1 MSAGSAA
8 VGHAPAHRLLVYSAP
23 MRDVADEAVLPNLSS
38 PTAAPPKTALGR
50 WLRAGHRLDEADH
63 ASTAPWGRVLWLTGV
78 DYFST
83 LGYQPG
89 IALLAAG
96 VLSPI
101 ATLILVAVTLLGA
114 VPVYAQVARRSYA
127 GQGSIAM
134 LESLLRG
141 WGGKLLV
148 LALLGFAA
156 TDFVITMTLSAA
168 DAAKHAIENPL
179 LAPYLGGHNVLLTL
193 VLLLGLTVVFLAGFE
208 EALGVARAV
217 VVPYLGLTLVVLA
230 RGLFEIARHPEVI
243 ARFRLELAGH
253 GDAMALLLVG
263 ALIFPRLAL
272 GLSGF
277 ETGVSVMPLVAG
289 SPDDPPGG
297 PPHGRIRATRKL
309 LISAALIMSALL
321 ALSSVVTTMLV
332 PPQAYAEEGPAAGR
346 AIAYLAHRLFGEVFG
361 SIYDLWTIAILAFA
375 GASAMTGLLHL
386 IPRYMP
392 RFGMAPQWTIYRR
405 PMVLLLFT
413 VCALV
418 TLAFRADVEAQAG
431 AYATGVLVLMLS
443 AAFAVALALWRESR
457 AGASGRGHAGRAWSL
472 YFWVVTAVFAFT
484 LIDNVVVR
492 PEGVVI
498 ASLFVVGILT
508 AAAASRFRRATE
520 LRVLDLRI
528 EDPESRTLWARM
540 AGKKVNLVPVRVSS
554 PEQRARKAAALR
566 AHYKIEGP
574 LAFVHVTLVDN
585 RSEFLAPLR
594 VTARQEGQDYV
605 VEVTGATAIANT
617 IAYVSELLD
626 PVTLFLGLTGQSL
639 MTQAFRYLMFGE
651 GESGLMVYKILVR
664 HWDATPE
671 ADVRPKI
678 FLMSDSS

>member
-1 MSAGSAA
+1 
-8 VGHAPAHRLLVYSAP
+8 VLTEPA
-23 MRDVADEAVLPNLSS
+23 
-38 PTAAPPKTALGR
+38 TAPPGTALGR
-50 WLRAGHRLDEADH
+50 WLRAGHRLDEPGA

-96 VLSPI
+96 ALSPI

-134 LESLLRG
+134 LESLLPG

-168 DAAKHAIENPL
+168 DAAQHAVENPL
-179 LAPYLGGHNVLLTL
+179 LGPFLGDHNILLTL
-193 VLLLGLTVVFLAGFE
+193 ALLLGLTAVFLAGFE
-208 EALGVARAV
+208 EAIGVARVV
-217 VVPYLGLTLVVLA
+217 VVPYLGLTLVILA
-230 RGLFEIARHPEVI
+230 RGLLEIARDPGLL
-243 ARFRLELAGH
+243 ANWRFDLAAHGDGAALALAG
-253 GDAMALLLVG
+253 ALV
-263 ALIFPRLAL
+263 FPRLAL

-289 SPDDPPGG
+289 RPDDAPDA

-309 LISAALIMSALL
+309 LLSAALIMSVMLV
-321 ALSSVVTTMLV
+321 LSSIVTTALV
-332 PPQAYAEEGPAAGR
+332 PPEAYAEDGPAAGR
-346 AIAYLAHRLFGEVFG
+346 AIAYLAHRLLGGVFG
-361 SIYDLWTIAILAFA
+361 SVYDVWTIAILGFA

-392 RFGMAPQWTIYRR
+392 RFGMAPQWTTYRR

-413 VCALV
+413 VSALV
-418 TLAFRADVEAQAG
+418 TLAFRADVEAQSG

-443 AAFAVALALWRESR
+443 AAFAVALELWRESR
-457 AGASGRGHAGRAWSL
+457 GGAGGRGHAGRASSL
-472 YFWVVTAVFAFT
+472 YFWIVTAVFAFT

-520 LRVLDLRI
+520 LRVLDLRLV
-528 EDPESRTLWARM
+528 DGESEGLWKMM
-540 AGKKVNLVPVRVSS
+540 AGKQVNLVPVRIST
-554 PEQRARKAAALR
+554 PGERARKAEALR

-574 LAFVHVTLVDN
+574 LAFVHATLMDN

-594 VTARQEGQDYV
+594 LRVRREGQDFV
-605 VEVTGATAIANT
+605 LEVTGATAIANT

-626 PVTLFLGLTGQSL
+626 PVTLFLGLTGQNL
-639 MTQAFRYLMFGE
+639 MTQAFRYLLFGE

-664 HWDATPE
+664 HWASTPE
-671 ADVRPKI
+671 ADIRPKI